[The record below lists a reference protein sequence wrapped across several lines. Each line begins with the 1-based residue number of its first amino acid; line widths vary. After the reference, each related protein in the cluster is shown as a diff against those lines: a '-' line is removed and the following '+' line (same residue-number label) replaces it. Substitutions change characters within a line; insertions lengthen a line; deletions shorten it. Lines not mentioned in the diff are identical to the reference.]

1 MFHKLDEFPLL
12 EKDDYIGFSHRKK
25 KGGHSIS
32 YFSVAVPMKLK
43 E

>member
-25 KGGHSIS
+25 KGVILLVT
-32 YFSVAVPMKLK
+32 FLLLFQ
-43 E
+43 